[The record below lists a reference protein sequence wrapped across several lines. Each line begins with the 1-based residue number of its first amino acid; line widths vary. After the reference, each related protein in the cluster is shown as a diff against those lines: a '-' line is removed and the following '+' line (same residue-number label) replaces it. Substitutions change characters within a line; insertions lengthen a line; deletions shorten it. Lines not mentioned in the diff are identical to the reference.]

1 MEQLPLVFDQSEVE
15 PDIQECFK
23 PAYNYT
29 RINSSNGRLAF
40 TTGKVYWLPD
50 NPMAM
55 IDQGWVIN
63 TSEIDSYA
71 KYGVSG
77 FTITLKDGKELR
89 FSNVGSKMREG
100 ISAAIEEHKADPV
113 AEAAPE
119 EAAPKEAAP
128 KDAAPEDA
136 PAAESTAAEP
146 SVAAP
151 AAPEIDPEDVS
162 SNKLM
167 GILAYLGIFV
177 FIPLLAAK
185 NSKFARFHVNQGLI
199 LLICSVVSWFVGR
212 LSPTVAW
219 VLNAVI
225 FVLAIIGIVNVV
237 KGVTKKLP
245 LIGNIRIIQ

>member
-100 ISAAIEEHKADPV
+100 ISAAIEEHKADSV

-119 EAAPKEAAP
+119 EAAPK
-128 KDAAPEDA
+128 DA

-167 GILAYLGIFV
+167 GVLAYLGILV

-212 LSPTVAW
+212 LSPAVAW

>member
-1 MEQLPLVFDQSEVE
+1 MEQLPLVFDQTEVE
-15 PDIQECFK
+15 PYIQECFE
-23 PAYNYT
+23 PAYNFT
-29 RINSSNGRLAF
+29 KLNSSNGRLAF

-77 FTITLKDGKELR
+77 FTIKLKDGKELR

-100 ISAAIEEHKADPV
+100 ISAAIEAHKADPV
-113 AEAAPE
+113 AEAAPQ
-119 EAAPKEAAP
+119 EAAPQEAAPEEAAP
-128 KDAAPEDA
+128 KDAP
-136 PAAESTAAEP
+136 AAEP

-151 AAPEIDPEDVS
+151 AAAEIDPEDIR

-167 GILAYLGIFV
+167 GILAYLGILV
-177 FIPLLAAK
+177 FIPLLVAK

-199 LLICSVVSWFVGR
+199 LFICIVVSWIIGR
-212 LSPTVAW
+212 FSPAVAG
-219 VLNAVI
+219 VLDIVI
-225 FVLAIIGIVNVV
+225 FVLAIIGIFNVV

-245 LIGNIRIIQ
+245 LIGNFRIIQ

>member
-119 EAAPKEAAP
+119 EAAP
-128 KDAAPEDA
+128 EDA

-146 SVAAP
+146 SVAEP
-151 AAPEIDPEDVS
+151 AASEIDPEDVS

-167 GILAYLGIFV
+167 GILAYLGILV

>member
-119 EAAPKEAAP
+119 EAAP
-128 KDAAPEDA
+128 EDA

-146 SVAAP
+146 SVAEPSAS
-151 AAPEIDPEDVS
+151 EIDPEDVS

-167 GILAYLGIFV
+167 GILAYLGILV